1 MCTREWTEE
10 VRADNRLG
18 ELGRA
23 QVSSPNGDRG
33 RDASPLEGGRNRPYT
48 FGPFAAEAVSRERKA
63 TKVAK
68 DMDGKGLEVRSV
80 EE

>member
-1 MCTREWTEE
+1 M
-10 VRADNRLG
+10 
-18 ELGRA
+18 
-23 QVSSPNGDRG
+23 SSPNGDRG
-33 RDASPLEGGRNRPYT
+33 RKASPPAVGQIRSYT
-48 FGPFAAEAVSRERKA
+48 FGPFAAEAMLRELKA

>member
-1 MCTREWTEE
+1 M
-10 VRADNRLG
+10 
-18 ELGRA
+18 
-23 QVSSPNGDRG
+23 SSPNGDRG
-33 RDASPLEGGRNRPYT
+33 RKASPPAGGRIRSYA

>member
-1 MCTREWTEE
+1 MCTREWAEGSST
-10 VRADNRLG
+10 DNRLG

-33 RDASPLEGGRNRPYT
+33 RDASPPEGRPYT

-68 DMDGKGLEVRSV
+68 DMDGKGLDV
-80 EE
+80 